1 MGVDELKVHLRVF
14 RLGKRYNDLGTL
26 IPCRTL
32 NLVEFLEMKKHS
44 QSSLSKIPDVLK
56 IVVITIFCPNM
67 TNNLRH
73 GHIGVGDAY

>member
-56 IVVITIFCPNM
+56 IVVITKKPK
-67 TNNLRH
+67 H
-73 GHIGVGDAY
+73 DK